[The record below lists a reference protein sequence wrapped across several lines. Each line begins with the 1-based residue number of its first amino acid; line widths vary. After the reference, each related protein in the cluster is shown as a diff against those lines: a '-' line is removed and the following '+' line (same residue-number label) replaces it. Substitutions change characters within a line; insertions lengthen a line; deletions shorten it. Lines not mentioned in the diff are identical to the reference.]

1 MLPIFSLINWL
12 LNVEKSGMQIAIA
25 FILGLSAEF
34 ALSDLYVLVYLIVFS
49 SSIIWLCCLI

>member
-49 SSIIWLCCLI
+49 SSIIWL